1 VGENKM
7 AQQPTFQPVL
17 EIRRGSLVDSI
28 HLGAIAIA
36 TVNNYLAYSYG
47 DSEFTAF
54 MGAAANPLKLVPFV
68 ESGGM
73 ETFGL
78 TDRELAIMCSSHDGS
93 DEQIEILRSLQ
104 QKTSVQESDLLCGVQ
119 PPKHKYSEKTL
130 WTKGEAPTPNRHPCS
145 GEHTAMLAMAN
156 LLREPKE
163 KYLDIQHPVQQL
175 ILKTIREMGTIRP
188 EDIVIGIDDCSVPTF
203 GITLYKAATCYARLI
218 DPRGLYE
225 KRAEA
230 CSRISKA
237 MRDNPILVSGVG
249 NFESTVMEVTN
260 GVLFVKSGENGY
272 FGMAIL
278 PGALNRTS
286 PALGIAF
293 KILDGD
299 PRGILWEGGEE
310 VEGLCT
316 PPVAIEILKQLGAFS
331 PNQIEQMA
339 RYSGKKLFN
348 CQNLEIGSST
358 TVFKL
363 NKFI

>member
-1 VGENKM
+1 M

-36 TVNNYLAYSYG
+36 TVNNYLAYSFG
-47 DSEFTAF
+47 DAEFTAF
-54 MGAAANPLKLVPFV
+54 MGAAANPLKLIPFV
-68 ESGGM
+68 EAGGM

-78 TDRELAIMCSSHDGS
+78 TDQELAIMCSSHDGS
-93 DEQIEILRSLQ
+93 DEQIEILKSIQ
-104 QKTSVQESDLLCGVQ
+104 QKTGVQETDLLCGVQ
-119 PPKHKYSEKTL
+119 PPKHRYSEKTL

-145 GEHTAMLAMAN
+145 GEHTALLAMAI
-156 LLREPKE
+156 LLRESKE
-163 KYLDIQHPVQQL
+163 KYLDFQHPVQQL
-175 ILKTIREMGTIRP
+175 LLKTIREMGTIRP
-188 EDIVIGIDDCSVPTF
+188 EEIVIGIDDCSVPTF
-203 GITLYKAATCYARLI
+203 GLTLYKAATCFARLI

-237 MRDNPILVSGVG
+237 MRDNPVLVSGIG
-249 NFESTVMEVTN
+249 NFESTVMQVTN
-260 GVLFVKSGENGY
+260 GVLFAKSGENGY
-272 FGMAIL
+272 LGMGIL

-299 PRGILWEGGEE
+299 PRGTLWEGSEQ

-316 PPVAIEILKQLGAFS
+316 PPVAIEILKQIQALT
-331 PNQIEQMA
+331 PNQVEQLAKYM
-339 RYSGKKLFN
+339 GKIQYN
-348 CQNLEIGSST
+348 CQKLEVGNST
-358 TVFKL
+358 TVFQLK
-363 NKFI
+363 KFI